1 MEEYCYFKDLKNFNL
16 PPGSF
21 QEIHQK
27 TFFKGKVLVRIS
39 ASNPV
44 LVEIAGP
51 RIEKVEVKGVKEF
64 GFQVEADQDFYVG
77 IQNRKGFFVKT
88 SNVTVE
94 FLMFSLKQAYDL
106 FVKAKNL
113 LVMLKDAPE
122 YYDLQK
128 ESIKDLLKSLADLW
142 GYYGYESKNMFKQ
155 LLNLIKKLERKI

>member
-27 TFFKGKVLVRIS
+27 TFFKGKVLVKIS

-51 RIEKVEVKGVKEF
+51 RIKKVEVKGVKEF

-77 IQNRKGFFVKT
+77 IQNRKGF
-88 SNVTVE
+88 
-94 FLMFSLKQAYDL
+94 
-106 FVKAKNL
+106 
-113 LVMLKDAPE
+113 
-122 YYDLQK
+122 
-128 ESIKDLLKSLADLW
+128 LLKLQMLR
-142 GYYGYESKNMFKQ
+142 
-155 LLNLIKKLERKI
+155 LNF